1 MSTPRHA
8 YAAHCGACI
17 GHDTLGRLH
26 GIAQPCLLTVGERDI
41 FTPVPLGQAMVSRL
55 PDARLKVFRN
65 AGHCHHWESLGEF
78 NGLTVEFLIKH

>member
-1 MSTPRHA
+1 
-8 YAAHCGACI
+8 
-17 GHDTLGRLH
+17 
-26 GIAQPCLLTVGERDI
+26 
-41 FTPVPLGQAMVSRL
+41 MVSRL